1 MSTKTITLLAL
12 CLQTALA
19 QDITFT
25 NQTATFTN
33 LEGRVF
39 KNVTLVRATDYG
51 IVWKG
56 DGMGMVSYTNLSPT
70 FLTSLGIGYERVQQ
84 AKALLARKQ
93 PKFAAT
99 EPPEASVQ
107 ASHMAEWQADR
118 ERDAHE
124 TQRQAAQAQIQTLA
138 AQIATAERQLKVDQ
152 ANTADLN
159 ASSSQYYFTINKSK
173 RELAIE
179 DAKAQL
185 ATWQREFAAK
195 YNGTAK

>member
-1 MSTKTITLLAL
+1 
-12 CLQTALA
+12 
-19 QDITFT
+19 
-25 NQTATFTN
+25 
-33 LEGRVF
+33 
-39 KNVTLVRATDYG
+39 
-51 IVWKG
+51 
-56 DGMGMVSYTNLSPT
+56 
-70 FLTSLGIGYERVQQ
+70 
-84 AKALLARKQ
+84 
-93 PKFAAT
+93 
-99 EPPEASVQ
+99 
-107 ASHMAEWQADR
+107 MAEWQADR

-159 ASSSQYYFTINKSK
+159 ASSSQYYFTINESK